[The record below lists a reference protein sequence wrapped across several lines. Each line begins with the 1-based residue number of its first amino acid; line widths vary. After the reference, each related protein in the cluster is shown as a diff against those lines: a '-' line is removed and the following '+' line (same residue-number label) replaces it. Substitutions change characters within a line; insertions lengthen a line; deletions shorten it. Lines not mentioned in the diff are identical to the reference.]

1 MPERR
6 LYDHNQRNPHRLPPA
21 WNAAGPVRSNSS
33 EGIHPMNKTVLTL
46 TLSAALL
53 AGPLSARADHRPE
66 QIPHLDHVFVIMME
80 NHAYAQIIGN
90 ANAPFINQYAQSANL
105 ATNYFGVGHPSL
117 TNYLETVGGSNFG
130 IENDNYPNWHG
141 ALSDP
146 NRNAP
151 LSGTGTDLET
161 PAAIAPFN
169 TDIPAAPYV
178 AKTIADQLVERGL
191 SWKTYQE
198 SLPASG
204 EIDRVDYSDGSFSN
218 LSAVDQ
224 TKVQKLYAVKHNPF
238 AYFAN
243 VQEGSDPRIS
253 LNNMAGFDGLNG
265 LYADLRA
272 GRVANF
278 SFIAPNQCH
287 DMHSAPGGSA
297 LCTADAT
304 VVQMGDEAVKQIVTA
319 IKGSK
324 AWKQGRNAIV
334 VTWDENDFGSDPN
347 QVVTIVDTNYG
358 AKGVT
363 SNQPYSHFS
372 LLKTLEASFELP
384 CLNHA
389 CDSNVKLMA
398 DMF

>member
-1 MPERR
+1 
-6 LYDHNQRNPHRLPPA
+6 
-21 WNAAGPVRSNSS
+21 
-33 EGIHPMNKTVLTL
+33 MNKTVITI

-53 AGPLSARADHRPE
+53 TGSLAARADHRPE
-66 QIPHLDHVFVIMME
+66 QIPHLDHVFVIEME
-80 NHAYAQIIGN
+80 NHAYSQIIGSP
-90 ANAPFINQYAQSANL
+90 NAPFINQYAQSANL
-105 ATNYFGVGHPSL
+105 AMNYFGIGHPSL

-141 ALSDP
+141 ALADP
-146 NRNAP
+146 NRNYP
-151 LSGTGTDLET
+151 LSGTGTDLAT

-169 TDIPAAPYV
+169 TEIPAAPYV
-178 AKTIADQLVERGL
+178 AKTIADQLVEHNL

-218 LSAVDQ
+218 LSSVDQ
-224 TKVQKLYAVKHNPF
+224 SKVQKLYAVKHDPF
-238 AYFAN
+238 VYFAN
-243 VQEGSDPRIS
+243 VQENTDPRNG
-253 LNNMAGFDGLNG
+253 LNNIAGFDGLNG

-287 DMHSAPGGSA
+287 DMHGAPGGSA
-297 LCTADAT
+297 LCTVDAN
-304 VVQMGDEAVKQIVTA
+304 VIQMGDEAVKQIVTA
-319 IKGSK
+319 IKNSR
-324 AWKQGRNAIV
+324 AWKQGRNVIV

-358 AKGVT
+358 VQGVK
-363 SNQPYSHFS
+363 SSQPYSHFS
-372 LLKTLEASFELP
+372 LLKTLEAGFELP
-384 CLNHA
+384 CLNHS
-389 CDSNVKLMA
+389 CDSNVRAMS